1 MGKIG
6 QTDFGGV
13 SEGNDFMKVALVHD
27 DLVQWGGAE
36 RVLEG
41 LCEIFPDAPIFTSV
55 YDYSNKELAKRFGD
69 KKIITSFLQKIVGW
83 KTLYKALL
91 PLYPIAF
98 EQFDLTGYDLVISHT
113 TRFAKSII
121 TKPQTK
127 HICYCHTPPRFLW
140 HIPKKENFGAGEVL
154 FSKMRIF
161 DRISSARVDHFI
173 AGSKNAQ
180 KRIQKI
186 YKMDSTVIYPFIDL
200 GRFEGIETFD
210 GGYFVVVSRLN
221 KYKKA
226 DLAVEAC
233 KILEVPLKIIGTGPE
248 LDRLKRIQPHF
259 AKASWG
265 KGVWGGIELLGHLND
280 DAVVKVLA
288 GCKGLIVPG
297 IEDFGLVAL
306 EAQALG
312 KPVIA
317 YSEGGSLETV
327 VEGKSGIF
335 FHDQSVD
342 SLVQAI
348 KRLGKIKIE
357 PLGCIKNAS
366 EFSKENFISNFKL
379 TVASLGYTI

>member
-1 MGKIG
+1 
-6 QTDFGGV
+6 
-13 SEGNDFMKVALVHD
+13 MKVALVHD

-55 YDYSNKELAKRFGD
+55 CDFDNKSLSCLTGSG
-69 KKIITSFLQKIVGW
+69 KIVTSILQKIPGW
-83 KTLYKALL
+83 RKLYKALL
-91 PLYPIAF
+91 PLYPLAF
-98 EQFDLTGYDLVISHT
+98 EQFDFSNFDMVISHT

-121 TKPQTK
+121 TKPRSL

-140 HIPKKENFGAGEVL
+140 YLPKKENFGIGEVL

-200 GRFEGIETFD
+200 HRFAGIETFD
-210 GGYFVVVSRLN
+210 GGYFVVISRLN
-221 KYKKA
+221 KYKRA
-226 DLAVEAC
+226 DFAVRAC
-233 KILEVPLKIIGTGPE
+233 KILEVPLKVIGTGPE
-248 LDRLKRIQPHF
+248 LDRLKSIQ
-259 AKASWG
+259 G
-265 KGVWGGIELLGHLND
+265 GWGGIELLGHLND

-297 IEDFGLVAL
+297 TEDFGLAAL

-335 FHDQSVD
+335 FHDQSAD
-342 SLVQAI
+342 SLIQAI

-366 EFSKENFISNFKL
+366 EFSKKNFISNFKL